1 MGDEDCPTTTEN
13 KKVSLRMKPK
23 VEKKRCK
30 STKVKRIANFSE
42 CQTNIGSTLIPVDP
56 PANKEESQ
64 TNIGSTIILVD
75 PPANEESSSH
85 PDMTELG
92 QEYNKLIDFI
102 GAGKKALQNFRDN
115 RMINHDELNTELF
128 LSSNELKNLKKK
140 IPWSDRIL
148 TKIVTK
154 RRKICAPITKF
165 TQSCVEW
172 SPLNSTF
179 LWITFS
185 FFLIFSGHQQ
195 LMKQREI
202 IHKQV
207 WLERYANIL
216 KSEKDDLDAERD
228 ELRSEINFE
237 KSNEKDN
244 SIQGSPQQEE
254 NLESITNDGDSYKDD
269 LYAEGNELESEKEFE
284 KPNENDN
291 YKPNK
296 EFSSPIVNVNSTRSK
311 NMDSDEERDAESVK
325 ESSNSKNEE
334 TKVESGG
341 LHPFNRKKGLM
352 IAGVG
357 LVGVFAIAIFLAIY
371 RYKNNQH
378 KDQIIQD
385 KMKFDH
391 SFHIQPVLF
400 DGDDEHYDMV

>member
-42 CQTNIGSTLIPVDP
+42 
-56 PANKEESQ
+56 SQ

-92 QEYNKLIDFI
+92 QEYNKLINFI
-102 GAGKKALQNFRDN
+102 EAARKALQKFRHY
-115 RMINHDELNTELF
+115 RKINHDELTSR
-128 LSSNELKNLKKK
+128 LSSSSGELKNMKKR
-140 IPWSDRIL
+140 IPSSDRIL
-148 TKIVTK
+148 TNIVAE
-154 RRKICAPITKF
+154 RRKICAAITKH
-165 TQSCVEW
+165 TQSCVER

-179 LWITFS
+179 LWITIS
-185 FFLIFSGHQQ
+185 FFLILSEHQV
-195 LMKQREI
+195 LMKQHEI
-202 IHKQV
+202 IYYKQV
-207 WLERYANIL
+207 WLESDANIL

-228 ELRSEINFE
+228 ELRSEINFG

-244 SIQGSPQQEE
+244 SIQDSPQQEE
-254 NLESITNDGDSYKDD
+254 NLESITNDDDSYKDD
-269 LYAEGNELESEKEFE
+269 LHAEGNELESEKEFE

-291 YKPNK
+291 YKQSR

-400 DGDDEHYDMV
+400 DGDDEH

>member
-1 MGDEDCPTTTEN
+1 MGDEDCPKTTGN
-13 KKVSLRMKPK
+13 KKVCLRMKPK

-42 CQTNIGSTLIPVDP
+42 
-56 PANKEESQ
+56 SQ

-75 PPANEESSSH
+75 PPANKESSSH

-102 GAGKKALQNFRDN
+102 EAGKKALQNFRNN
-115 RMINHDELNTELF
+115 RLINHIWLSSRLDS
-128 LSSNELKNLKKK
+128 SSNELKNLKKK

-185 FFLIFSGHQQ
+185 FFLIFYGHQQ

-202 IHKQV
+202 IH
-207 WLERYANIL
+207 
-216 KSEKDDLDAERD
+216 
-228 ELRSEINFE
+228 
-237 KSNEKDN
+237 
-244 SIQGSPQQEE
+244 IQGSPQQEE

-311 NMDSDEERDAESVK
+311 NMDSDEERGAESVK

-400 DGDDEHYDMV
+400 DGDDEH

>member
-1 MGDEDCPTTTEN
+1 MGDEDCPKTTGN
-13 KKVSLRMKPK
+13 KKVCLRMKPK

-42 CQTNIGSTLIPVDP
+42 
-56 PANKEESQ
+56 SQ

-75 PPANEESSSH
+75 PPANKESSSH

-102 GAGKKALQNFRDN
+102 EAGKKALQNFRNN
-115 RMINHDELNTELF
+115 RLINHIWLSSRLDS
-128 LSSNELKNLKKK
+128 SSNELKN
-140 IPWSDRIL
+140 L

-311 NMDSDEERDAESVK
+311 NM
-325 ESSNSKNEE
+325 
-334 TKVESGG
+334 
-341 LHPFNRKKGLM
+341 
-352 IAGVG
+352 
-357 LVGVFAIAIFLAIY
+357 
-371 RYKNNQH
+371 
-378 KDQIIQD
+378 
-385 KMKFDH
+385 
-391 SFHIQPVLF
+391 
-400 DGDDEHYDMV
+400 